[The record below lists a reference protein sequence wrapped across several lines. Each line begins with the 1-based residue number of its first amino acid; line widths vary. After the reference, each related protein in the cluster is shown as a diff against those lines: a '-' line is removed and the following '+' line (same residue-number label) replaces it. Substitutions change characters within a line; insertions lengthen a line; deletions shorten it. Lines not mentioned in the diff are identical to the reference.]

1 MLLSVKLL
9 FLMFDLHDFIM
20 LTNNLIISLQ
30 SASIDKYEAL
40 SM

>member
-30 SASIDKYEAL
+30 SASDKYETL